1 MGFFVGVERALAQRD
16 QNVLASKK
24 LKMQEDELRLNRRL
38 SLVDAFHKKNLSA
51 SKPIKGYEDNVMIES
66 DLYLNNLIKQA
77 SENNEYDDT
86 TKNFITKIQSDAHA
100 IVDLVKFLKNQ
111 ASDKDRIFKL
121 NELPTIVSIIDNPN
135 QTKREKFDLF
145 KELELVDLTDE
156 DDFVDLYKKVMDID
170 TTDFGSRRNVFIT
183 TPTEMDIDQTRSIT
197 LEQKQLDS
205 ISKRFIPSAQKFI
218 QDNLNSQDSNIR
230 NQVIETQSALDNLD
244 NKNLQS
250 KSMAT
255 LLKYYLEPKFIYDIV
270 RDKNFIGIE
279 KSGAFRDQLA
289 LNGIII
295 RNKNVTMDKEITQN
309 LANIDSRLQ
318 NYVGQVVTFIYDPT
332 TNTMQPD
339 I

>member
-1 MGFFVGVERALAQRD
+1 MGFVGLERFFAQRD

-24 LKMQEDELRLNRRL
+24 LKMQEDELKLNRRL
-38 SLVDAFHKKNLSA
+38 SLIDLTYKKLGS
-51 SKPIKGYEDNVMIES
+51 SRKPIKGYEEPVMLES
-66 DLYLNNLIKQA
+66 NLFLNDLVNKA
-77 SENNEYDDT
+77 KENNEFDET
-86 TKNFITKIQSDAHA
+86 TEKFISKIQSDPHA
-100 IVDLVKFLKNQ
+100 VVDLVKFLKSQ
-111 ASDKDRIFKL
+111 ASDKDRVFKL
-121 NELPTIVSIIDNPN
+121 NDLPTVVSIIQNPN
-135 QTKREKFDLF
+135 QTEEEKFDLF
-145 KELELVDLTDE
+145 KELELVDLKDP
-156 DDFVDLYKKVMDID
+156 DDFVDLYTKIMKID
-170 TTDFGSRRNVFIT
+170 TNSYGDNRNIFIT
-183 TPTEMDIDQTRSIT
+183 TPTELDIDQPRSIT

-205 ISKRFIPSAQKFI
+205 ISQRFIPSAMQFI
-218 QDNLNSQDSNIR
+218 QSNVNSQDPDIR
-230 NQVIETQSALDNLD
+230 NQVVETQNALDNLG
-244 NKNLQS
+244 NKQLQS

-309 LANIDSRLQ
+309 LANMDSRLQ
-318 NYVGQVVTFIYDPT
+318 DYVGQVVTFIYDPI